1 MLLVGCE
8 SMALH
13 RANSKP
19 SQPIVPESIKNH
31 ASDPPWMAFQEKES
45 PDKRRICNDF
55 PTLEVASQVFTDS
68 DSASQKQAIEVT
80 CTPQTNASK
89 VQPSHHQNTNLVV
102 PARPEQPN
110 PALQIIPED
119 SLFSKVHSIP
129 TGKAITPQP
138 IDEGNQEFLEPNKL
152 GEYTHPS
159 LLPVSSQIQAE
170 GQNTKSTVGLALFET
185 TKNSPTTQPFV
196 QEKITRTAFTLSKVV
211 LCKRVEGF
219 GQFDPIDPGYKFMP
233 GSIGGPGERVLVY
246 AELGNVSSL
255 LEDGWFRTHLAGRV
269 EILDQHNKKTVCILD
284 FPSRED
290 KSRTERRDQH
300 LVFCF
305 HVPPNLAPGLY
316 SLRVT
321 AQNSVTTVSEPGENP
336 PMPTATLDF
345 LIDVIRSR
353 NGQNKAEFPER
364 SSP

>member
-68 DSASQKQAIEVT
+68 DSASPKQATEVT

-129 TGKAITPQP
+129 TGKLLLLSQLTKAIRNFWNQINSESIHTPP
-138 IDEGNQEFLEPNKL
+138 FCLF
-152 GEYTHPS
+152 HPKFR
-159 LLPVSSQIQAE
+159 PKAKTQKAQ
-170 GQNTKSTVGLALFET
+170 LA
-185 TKNSPTTQPFV
+185 
-196 QEKITRTAFTLSKVV
+196 
-211 LCKRVEGF
+211 
-219 GQFDPIDPGYKFMP
+219 
-233 GSIGGPGERVLVY
+233 
-246 AELGNVSSL
+246 
-255 LEDGWFRTHLAGRV
+255 W
-269 EILDQHNKKTVCILD
+269 
-284 FPSRED
+284 
-290 KSRTERRDQH
+290 
-300 LVFCF
+300 
-305 HVPPNLAPGLY
+305 LY
-316 SLRVT
+316 SKPRKTHQPHSHLFRKKL
-321 AQNSVTTVSEPGENP
+321 PGQH
-336 PMPTATLDF
+336 
-345 LIDVIRSR
+345 SH
-353 NGQNKAEFPER
+353 
-364 SSP
+364 